1 MVLPLMRTPSL
12 TPTVVI
18 LPTYNE
24 IANFRS
30 IATEI
35 LSLSPS
41 IRLLVVDDASPD
53 GTGEEAERLAAS
65 SRRVTVIR
73 RSGKLGLGSAYRQAF
88 QTILKHT
95 DADLICQ
102 MDADFSH
109 RPVDLM
115 KMIEAARIGKGDVV
129 VGSRYIPGACI
140 RNWSRRRIWLSRFGN
155 LYARLITGMPQ
166 SDVTGG
172 LKCWRRKTLESIN
185 LDAVAAD
192 GFGFQIEMSWNAW
205 RLGFSIHEVAITF
218 ADRTHGASKMGW
230 PIVREAMLL
239 PWKLRM
245 KQMAAAL
252 HKS

>member
-1 MVLPLMRTPSL
+1 MSTPSFA
-12 TPTVVI
+12 TTVVV

-24 IANFRS
+24 IANFRT
-30 IATEI
+30 IAMEI

-41 IRLLVVDDASPD
+41 IRLLVIDDASPD

-65 SRRVTVIR
+65 SRHVTVIR
-73 RSGKLGLGSAYRQAF
+73 RGGKLGLGSAYRQAF
-88 QTILKHT
+88 QMILKHT

-109 RPVDLM
+109 RPADLM
-115 KMIEAARIGKGDVV
+115 KMIEAARSGKGDVV

-185 LDAVAAD
+185 LEDVTTD
-192 GFGFQIEMSWNAW
+192 GYGFQIEMSWNAW
-205 RLGFSIHEVAITF
+205 KLGYSIHEVPITF
-218 ADRTHGASKMGW
+218 AERTLGVSKMDW
-230 PIVREAMLL
+230 QIMREAMLL
-239 PWKLRM
+239 PWKLRRRHLE
-245 KQMAAAL
+245 AAL

>member
-1 MVLPLMRTPSL
+1 MSTPSL
-12 TPTVVI
+12 TTTVVV

-24 IANFRS
+24 IENFLS

-65 SRRVTVIR
+65 SKRVTVIR
-73 RSGKLGLGSAYRQAF
+73 RGGKLGLGSAYRQAF
-88 QTILKHT
+88 QMILKDT

-109 RPVDLM
+109 RPADLL
-115 KMIEAARIGKGDVV
+115 KMIEAARSGKGDVV
-129 VGSRYIPGACI
+129 VGSRYIPDACI

-155 LYARLITGMPQ
+155 FYTRLITGLPQ

-172 LKCWRRKTLESIN
+172 LKCWRRKTLESID
-185 LDAVAAD
+185 LDALTTD
-192 GFGFQIEMSWNAW
+192 GYGFQIEMSWNAW
-205 RLGFSIHEVAITF
+205 RLGYSIHEVAITF
-218 ADRTHGASKMGW
+218 AERTQGVSKMDW
-230 PIVREAMLL
+230 PIVWEAMLL
-239 PWKLRM
+239 PWKLR
-245 KQMAAAL
+245 KRQIVAPL
-252 HKS
+252 HDS